1 MMERI
6 VKQPSAILTSDWHLR
21 EDTPICRTDNY
32 WDVMWKKVDFISDLQ
47 KKYNC
52 PVLHGGD
59 LFDKSRPSLN
69 LVRETMLH
77 IPNQFYTIYGQHD
90 LVNHSLSLTDKCG
103 IKVMETAKKLQVL
116 DDMHYF
122 NDHLYVSGIHW
133 GQEPK
138 EDPQTDVI
146 FRKEHQIKK
155 VLVWHKMVWQKT
167 KPYPTCVD
175 PPASTILKQYKEC
188 HLILTGDN
196 HKTFVEEYEGRLLVN
211 PGSMMRMDADQADH
225 KPCVFLWYAEDNSV
239 QQVFLPIEEGVVSR
253 EHLVVKQERDSRIDA
268 FISKL
273 NDKYEVSLSFE
284 NNLEQFFKT
293 NDIDKEVKQIIYT
306 NLE

>member
-1 MMERI
+1 MERI
-6 VKQPSAILTSDWHLR
+6 IKQPDLIFGSDFHLR
-21 EDTPICRTDNY
+21 DTIPICRTD
-32 WDVMWKKVDFISDLQ
+32 DSVSAQTKKLNFISALQ
-47 KKYNC
+47 ERYGCPFVHAGDVWDTWKPTPFMITYAIKYL
-52 PVLHGGD
+52 PKV
-59 LFDKSRPSLN
+59 FW
-69 LVRETMLH
+69 
-77 IPNQFYTIYGQHD
+77 TIIGNHDAPQH
-90 LVNHSLSLTDKCG
+90 NLSLIPKSG
-103 IKVMETAKKLQVL
+103 LQVL
-116 DDMHYF
+116 AE
-122 NDHLYVSGIHW
+122 SGRIKILDTCHF
-133 GQEPK
+133 GQIPTEPSL
-138 EDPQTDVI
+138 I
-146 FRKEHQIKK
+146 IKGRRI
-155 VLVWHKMVWQKT
+155 LIWHKMVWQKT